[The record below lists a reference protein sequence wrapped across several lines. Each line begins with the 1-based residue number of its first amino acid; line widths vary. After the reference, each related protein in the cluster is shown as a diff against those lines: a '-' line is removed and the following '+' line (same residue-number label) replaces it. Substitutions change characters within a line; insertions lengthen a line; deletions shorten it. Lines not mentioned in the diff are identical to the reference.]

1 MTLMSRLRNA
11 LGLSRPDSSPSL
23 LSDHPEVAEVSS
35 TRFAE
40 LRRAI
45 RGKGH
50 PAFPFLS
57 PVYSPGSRVPCTDF
71 TPWIV
76 DALSGGDTDAVKEL
90 MANLVAGNPG
100 VGDGRDWT
108 TALVADVL
116 RSPFERYV
124 VFSEN
129 RAYTELRAMLILY
142 GLDGGGEKGF
152 SLATGRGRELASL
165 IACHCPDWRLELV
178 ELSERANSFI
188 RAMRRDTPFW
198 RDYPLFEAL
207 PSVERAE
214 TPIDLVLRRLSPAAR
229 LDLFLAIGERAVK
242 TSRFGSGGP
251 FGHDTEFSREQLE
264 REGLLNL
271 VRDDDVVKNLWGK
284 EELLDICRREGIA
297 VKSSW
302 KKETIARTLAE
313 GRPELVE
320 GRLRTEAPVAV
331 PPDVCN
337 QVSIVRH
344 TPARSRGTAVCS
356 CSPERRASSTAENAR
371 SALRASRR

>member
-1 MTLMSRLRNA
+1 MSLIDRLRVA
-11 LGLSRPDSSPSL
+11 LGLSRPDSPPSL
-23 LSDHPEVAEVSS
+23 LSDYREVAKASS
-35 TRFAE
+35 TRFAD
-40 LRRAI
+40 LRRAV

-50 PAFPFLS
+50 PAFPILS
-57 PVYSPGSRVPCTDF
+57 PIYSPGSRVPCTDF

-76 DALSGGDTDAVKEL
+76 DALSDGDTGAVREL
-90 MANLVAGNPG
+90 VATLVAGNPG
-100 VGDGRDWT
+100 LGDGREWT
-108 TALVADVL
+108 AALVEDVL
-116 RSPFERYV
+116 QSPFERYV
-124 VFSEN
+124 VFSES

-142 GLDGGGEKGF
+142 GLDGGGDKGF
-152 SLATGRGRELASL
+152 SLSTGRGRELASL
-165 IACHCPDWRLELV
+165 IACHCPIWSAEIVD
-178 ELSERANSFI
+178 LSVRANAFI
-188 RAMRRDTPFW
+188 RRMRRDTPFW

-207 PSVERAE
+207 PSVERAQA
-214 TPIDLVLRRLSPAAR
+214 PIDLVLRRLSPVAR
-229 LDLFLAIGERAVK
+229 LDLFLAVGERAVK

-251 FGHDTEFSREQLE
+251 FGHDTGFSREQLE
-264 REGLLNL
+264 REGLLTL

-320 GRLRTEAPVAV
+320 ARLRTEAPVAV

-344 TPARSRGTAVCS
+344 HAHQIERHCS
-356 CSPERRASSTAENAR
+356 VLLLA
-371 SALRASRR
+371 